1 MERSEYKE
9 IKNLYGLNFIGP
21 LELSLISENLGII
34 NPNAYNNLIPK
45 IHYSQEELIIK
56 SKSHI
61 LFLFV
66 PFFIDKGILTICK
79 LREHLGINPFQYEPC
94 FYNQDWYLNEKFANE
109 GLNKFSWNLIKK
121 EVYDESRGLIPD
133 EIEIKPMNSALIL
146 TYLFFATYF
155 HSNKILWEHDFIWTS
170 DKDSNFDKVYVG
182 RYLDKLGIANK
193 GFSIHRHL
201 SITKHYGQ
209 L

>member
-1 MERSEYKE
+1 MERGEYNE
-9 IKNLYGLNFIGP
+9 IKNLFGINFLGP
-21 LELSLISENLGII
+21 IELSLISENLGII
-34 NPNAYNNLIPK
+34 NPIDYNSSIPK
-45 IHYSQEELIIK
+45 IHYSHEELITK

-66 PFFIDKGILTICK
+66 PFFIDKSILTICK
-79 LREHLGINPFQYEPC
+79 LREHLGINSLEFEPC

-109 GLNKFSWNLIKK
+109 GLEKFSWHLIKT
-121 EVYDESRGLIPD
+121 EVHDESRGLIPD
-133 EIEIKPMNSALIL
+133 EEEVKSMNSALIL

-155 HSNKILWEHDFIWTS
+155 HSNKILWENDFIWTS

-182 RYLDKLGIANK
+182 RYVDKLGIANK

-201 SITKHYGQ
+201 SITKQYGQ

>member
-1 MERSEYKE
+1 MEREKYKD

-21 LELSLISENLGII
+21 LELSIISEYLGII
-34 NPNAYNNLIPK
+34 NPINYNSSIPK

-66 PFFIDKGILTICK
+66 PFFRDKSILTICK
-79 LREHLGINPFQYEPC
+79 LREHLGINPFQNEPC

-109 GLNKFSWNLIKK
+109 GLNKFSWHLIKT
-121 EVYDESRGLIPD
+121 EVQDESRGLIPN
-133 EIEIKPMNSALIL
+133 EKEIKSMNSAIIL

-155 HSNKILWEHDFIWTS
+155 HTNKILWENDFIWTS
-170 DKDSNFDKVYVG
+170 DKDANFDKVYVG
-182 RYLDKLGIANK
+182 RYIDKLGIANK